1 MSDTAYM
8 IRYRQESIAGFEQ
21 QQSLLRETCVTEAM
35 IDGQQAVFLVA
46 GSGGNRATTRGVD
59 GRIPG
64 RANDLT
70 QVTATLTEK
79 HDVRELTRFN
89 IFASQGKQDAIMQ
102 RVSRA
107 VINREID
114 IEILA
119 ELQTGTLTWG
129 AAQTASLALVMA
141 ALAKLGYGS
150 VPLDG
155 NVNGVISPGF
165 HAYLAQTKEFASV
178 EYVSGR
184 PSDGNDLAWK
194 DRTMNYRWQGVN
206 WIVHPNIV
214 GKQTADEKCFMY
226 HRDAIGHAMNSEGL
240 DVNLGYDGRHDFS
253 WARTTVFT
261 GPKLLQNSG
270 IIEMT
275 HDGLAFV

>member
-1 MSDTAYM
+1 MAETAYM
-8 IRYRQESIAGFEQ
+8 ARYRAESIAGFEQ
-21 QQSLLRETCVTEAM
+21 QQSLLRETCTTEAM
-35 IDGQQAVFLVA
+35 FDGQTATFLVA
-46 GSGGNRATTRGVD
+46 GSGGNSATTRGVD
-59 GRIPG
+59 GRIPA

-70 QVTATLTEK
+70 QATATLTEK
-79 HDVRELTRFN
+79 HDVREMTRFN

-107 VINREID
+107 VINRAID
-114 IEILA
+114 SEILV
-119 ELQTGTLTWG
+119 ELQTGSITWG
-129 AAQTASLALVMA
+129 SAQVASLAAIMV
-141 ALAKLGYGS
+141 ALSKLGYSS

-155 NVNGVISPGF
+155 NVNAVISPGF

-226 HRDAIGHAMNSEGL
+226 HRDAIGHAMNSDGL
-240 DVNLGYDGRHDFS
+240 DVNLGYDGRNDLS

-261 GPKLLQNSG
+261 GAKLLQNTG
-270 IIEMT
+270 VIEMT
-275 HDGLAFV
+275 HDGLAFA